1 MITAPR
7 ISFIVPVRNDAARL
21 DACLR
26 SIRQNVGAA
35 SRDEIIV
42 IDNGSSDGSA
52 DVARRHGA
60 RVLDIPERVRVSEL
74 RNRAAEIAA
83 GQVFAFVDS
92 DNEIWSGWSVAALE
106 SLRGPSVG
114 AVGAPYLAPIDGTWV
129 QRAYGVLRGR
139 AQGIRDVEWLGSGN
153 LAVWRE
159 GFEAVGGF
167 DVSLETCEDVDFCQR
182 LGGTGRRVLSDARL
196 KSVHHGDPETLG
208 ALLRGER
215 WRGRDN
221 LRVTLRRPLNWTQ
234 LPSAII
240 PVVDVVMLIAMVVGA
255 LLAVM
260 SPAAGVTLILLAAAV
275 MGAGALAKVLKILAR
290 DGIVLGLS
298 VVHVWIV
305 ACVYDI
311 GRALAIVSP
320 ARHRNDTPATARL
333 SQSTATP

>member
-1 MITAPR
+1 MTQPR

-26 SIRQNVGAA
+26 SIRQNVGA
-35 SRDEIIV
+35 SRHDEIIV
-42 IDNGSSDGSA
+42 VDNGSSDGSA

-74 RNRAAEIAA
+74 RNRAAAAAA
-83 GQVFAFVDS
+83 GQVFAFIDA

-106 SLRGPSVG
+106 SLRHESVG
-114 AVGAPYLAPIDGTWV
+114 AVGAHYLAPIDGTWV

-139 AQGIRDVEWLGSGN
+139 AQGLHDVDWLGSGN
-153 LAVWRE
+153 LAVWRSA
-159 GFEAVGGF
+159 FESIGGF

-182 LGGTGRRVLSDARL
+182 LRARGLRLMSDARL

-221 LRVTLRRPLNWTQ
+221 LRVAFRRPVDWASM
-234 LPSAII
+234 PSALI
-240 PVVDVVMLIAMVVGA
+240 PVVDIMMMVTAVVGILSMVAAPVGGLLLSMTALVVMGLGA
-255 LLAVM
+255 W
-260 SPAAGVTLILLAAAV
+260 
-275 MGAGALAKVLKILAR
+275 LKIFRVLSR
-290 DGIVLGLS
+290 DGAVLGLT
-298 VVHVWIV
+298 VPQLWIV

-311 GRALAIVSP
+311 GRALALVTP
-320 ARHRNDTPATARL
+320 ARHRGDNAEAARL
-333 SQSTATP
+333 RQSAATP